1 MRLWEA
7 ASLVFFTAILLVSP
21 VVTRA
26 GPRRL
31 LKVLAGGLAGLL
43 VTTAIAMTPYSP
55 VVHDWFGPPVLL
67 LTGYWISGWLFVAP
81 RVRQEQALL
90 RLDDRLNVLTIA
102 RQLPRVLVELLEL
115 AYVGIY
121 PLIPIA
127 LLTHLMLTPGPDAER
142 FWSVLLITDY
152 ICFIMLAWVQTR
164 PPRVSG
170 GN

>member
-1 MRLWEA
+1 MTLDPSLSQFSSMRLWET
-7 ASLVFFTAILLVSP
+7 ASLVFFIAVLLVSP

-43 VTTAIAMTPYSP
+43 VTTAIAMAPYSP

-81 RVRQEQALL
+81 RVRQEQALV

-102 RQLPRVLVELLEL
+102 RHLPRIL
-115 AYVGIY
+115 
-121 PLIPIA
+121 
-127 LLTHLMLTPGPDAER
+127 
-142 FWSVLLITDY
+142 
-152 ICFIMLAWVQTR
+152 
-164 PPRVSG
+164 PR
-170 GN
+170 